1 MTNNF
6 RVLLV
11 LAIATFGVH
20 GATPSFAQ
28 SDAVPQGAA
37 GGNAGQT
44 PGANGQTLDVSVS
57 VTAAYDSDLSVEAAA
72 VTPYLFGPELI
83 TNSNQLVGN
92 GRYQWRAR
100 DVQFQANGTSQWVH
114 DRRTGLVSGLSHAA
128 AGNLTARLPRHMT
141 LLVDQTTTHTAS
153 PLYSLFP
160 RVGATGRGE
169 APSVAPDS
177 GAYDSETYAY
187 AAQATLEQALTR
199 RSTLSVSTNGDYAL
213 TARRG
218 TTADQSELAAYGM
231 STRFARLL
239 SRNTRATVR
248 YSYRAGSFP
257 NVNAPTLTAFR
268 TGRGVRLSE
277 HGAEMGLTYDRPL
290 STTRRMVFDVV
301 LGGVVIT
308 PRDQLLTGP
317 FQFAESYRLVGEAG
331 ALYVFGRTWQG
342 EATYR
347 RGVDYVPGLSE
358 PVLTDGFSG
367 RLEGAFSR
375 RVQLQGAVSYASG
388 ASALLRG
395 GASFDAYTSDVK
407 LTVALARAL
416 ATHLQYVYYAYDFRR
431 FGPLAAGMPPALERN
446 GLRVGFTLS
455 VPTLDW

>member
-1 MTNNF
+1 MTINL

-11 LAIATFGVH
+11 LTMATFGAH

-28 SDAVPQGAA
+28 SGAVPQGAA
-37 GGNAGQT
+37 GGNVRQA

-57 VTAAYDSDLSVEAAA
+57 ATAAYDSDLSVEPSAA
-72 VTPYLFGPELI
+72 TPFLFGPELI

-114 DRRTGLVSGLSHAA
+114 DRRTGLITGLSHAA

-160 RVGATGRGE
+160 RVGATGGE
-169 APSVAPDS
+169 ARAVAPDS
-177 GAYDSETYAY
+177 GANETETYAY

-199 RSTLSVSTNGDYAL
+199 RNSLSVSTNGDYAR
-213 TARRG
+213 TAGRR
-218 TTADQSELAAYGM
+218 TTNNQSELAAYGM
-231 STRFARLL
+231 SSRFARLVT
-239 SRNTRATVR
+239 RNARATVR
-248 YSYRAGSFP
+248 YSYRTGSFP
-257 NVNAPTLTAFR
+257 NVNVPTLTAIKP
-268 TGRGVRLSE
+268 GRGVQLSE
-277 HGAEMGLTYDRPL
+277 HGAEMGLAYDRPL
-290 STTRRMVFDVV
+290 SPTRRMVFDVV
-301 LGGVVIT
+301 LGGIVLA
-308 PRDQLLTGP
+308 PRDQLLTGSRRLT
-317 FQFAESYRLVGEAG
+317 ESYRLVGEAG
-331 ALYVFGRTWQG
+331 ALYVFGKTWQA

-367 RLEGAFSR
+367 RMEGAFSR

-388 ASALLRG
+388 TSALLRG
-395 GASFDAYTSDVK
+395 GASFDTYTSDVK
-407 LTVALARAL
+407 LTVMLARAL
-416 ATHLQYVYYAYDFRR
+416 ATHVQYVYYVYDFRR
-431 FGPLAAGMPPALERN
+431 FGPLAAGIPPALERN